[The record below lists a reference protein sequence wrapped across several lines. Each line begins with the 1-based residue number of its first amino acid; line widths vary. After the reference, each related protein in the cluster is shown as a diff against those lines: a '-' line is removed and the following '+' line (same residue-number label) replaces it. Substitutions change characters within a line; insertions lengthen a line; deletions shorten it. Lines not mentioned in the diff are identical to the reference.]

1 MGQVLVLAE
10 RQVIVQHTVVRQREG
25 DTRCALEGMVVVIVL
40 LVSLG
45 GHARMPHNADSIIGQ
60 SESHQVRGIGA
71 LVDRQVSVAVI
82 GDAGGVRT
90 AIFAGNGQRRDKT
103 LLLRG
108 GQAMAVVVNSK

>member
-1 MGQVLVLAE
+1 M
-10 RQVIVQHTVVRQREG
+10 RQREG
-25 DTRCALEGMVVVIVL
+25 DTRCALEGVIIVVAL

-82 GDAGGVRT
+82 GNAGGVRPSVLT
-90 AIFAGNGQRRDKT
+90 GNGQRGDKT

-108 GQAMAVVVNSK
+108 GQAVAVVINSKQAAHQTSPSASTGSLM